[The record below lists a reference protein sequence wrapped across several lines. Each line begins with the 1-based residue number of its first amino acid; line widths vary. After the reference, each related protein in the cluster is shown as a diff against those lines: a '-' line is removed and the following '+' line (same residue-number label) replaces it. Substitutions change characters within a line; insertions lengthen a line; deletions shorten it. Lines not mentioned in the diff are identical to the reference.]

1 MKACKFCGSQVDNA
15 VQHCPT
21 CGSNIFL
28 HICENCGSQFDSG
41 FCPNCGVK
49 AGQKKK
55 VCPECSAV
63 YFTNA
68 CPNCG
73 YTPSRKPVVQEVV
86 HKHVYVEPE
95 VRQQPTLT
103 QARQVKK
110 KGKGCGCLTWILII
124 IVIGALIGSRTSS
137 KKSTTSSSRTTSIR
151 TTSARTTSSVTKD
164 PNATAVPTATPEP
177 EIAAAQE
184 MVNQYFDSASEE
196 EISAVKKSESALYRY
211 EAGQSGNV
219 LNVRRSWA
227 EDRGTVG
234 TSKYEPDYI
243 GALGY
248 AAVYEDQNMEKKSDF
263 GTTPWKIPVY
273 QKDKQF
279 WEEDGTIDHKT
290 EVVVI
295 GQELE
300 MPKRSY
306 STSRCSGYLH
316 VIRMDTGKSCWLN
329 VENFVTSPYW
339 ERSLTGAME
348 KGYCI
353 ATFKQVSDYYPVTK
367 GKEKTVLDDGTLVL
381 LPMKSKNY
389 ASSPDK
395 TNNPIVGIVFKEW
408 KYGFGGVNVFF
419 NEADLTLTY

>member
-1 MKACKFCGSQVDNA
+1 MKACKFCETRMPDDA
-15 VQHCPT
+15 QHCPS
-21 CGSNIFL
+21 CGSNVFL
-28 HICENCGSQFDSG
+28 HVCENCSQLFDSG

-55 VCPECSAV
+55 ICPECHSA
-63 YFTNA
+63 YFSNA

-73 YTPSRKPVVQEVV
+73 YTPSRKPIVQEVV

-95 VRQQPTLT
+95 QRPQPTPT

-110 KGKGCGCLTWILII
+110 KGKGCGCLIWILIFL
-124 IVIGALIGSRTSS
+124 IVAGLIGNLTSS
-137 KKSTTSSSRTTSIR
+137 KKSSTSSTRTTTSTKKTT
-151 TTSARTTSSVTKD
+151 TVTKD
-164 PNATAVPTATPEP
+164 PNATTAPTATPEP
-177 EIAAAQE
+177 AIISAQEKVNKYFENADADEIAAVQ
-184 MVNQYFDSASEE
+184 
-196 EISAVKKSESALYRY
+196 KSESALYRY
-211 EAGQSGNV
+211 EAQQSGNV

-227 EDRGTVG
+227 DDRGMVG

-243 GALGY
+243 GALGFV
-248 AAVYEDQNMEKKSDF
+248 AVYDNQNMEKNANF
-263 GTTPWKIPVY
+263 GTTPWKVPVY

-279 WEEDGTIDHKT
+279 WQETGSIDHKT

-300 MPKRSY
+300 LPKRSY
-306 STSRCSGYLH
+306 STSRCSGYLQ
-316 VIRMDTGKSCWLN
+316 VIRMDTGEACWLN
-329 VENFVTSPYW
+329 VENFVTSAYW
-339 ERSLTGAME
+339 EKSLTGAME

-353 ATFKQVSDYYPVTK
+353 ASFKQVSDYYPVTK
-367 GKEKTVLDDGTLVL
+367 GKEKTELEDGTLVL

-389 ASSPDK
+389 TSSPDK

-419 NEADLTLTY
+419 NEADLTLVY

>member
-1 MKACKFCGSQVDNA
+1 MKACKFCETRMHDDA
-15 VQHCPT
+15 QHCPS
-21 CGSNIFL
+21 CGSNVFL
-28 HICENCGSQFDSG
+28 HVCENCGQLFDSG

-55 VCPECSAV
+55 TCPECHSV

-95 VRQQPTLT
+95 PRPQPTPT
-103 QARQVKK
+103 QARQTKK
-110 KGKGCGCLTWILII
+110 KGKGCGCLTWILIFL
-124 IVIGALIGSRTSS
+124 VVAGLIGNLTSS
-137 KKSTTSSSRTTSIR
+137 KKSSTTSSRTTTSTKK
-151 TTSARTTSSVTKD
+151 TTSVTKD

-177 EIAAAQE
+177 AIVSAQEKVNKYFETADADEIAAVQ
-184 MVNQYFDSASEE
+184 
-196 EISAVKKSESALYRY
+196 KSESALYRY
-211 EAGQSGNV
+211 ESNQSGNV

-248 AAVYEDQNMEKKSDF
+248 AAVYDTQDLEKNSDF

-279 WEEDGTIDHKT
+279 WEETGTIDHKT

-300 MPKRSY
+300 LPKRSY

-316 VIRMDTGKSCWLN
+316 VIRMDTGEACWLN
-329 VENFVTSPYW
+329 VENFVTSAYW
-339 ERSLTGAME
+339 DKSLTSAME

-353 ATFKQVSDYYPVTK
+353 ASFKQVSDYYPVTK
-367 GKEKTVLDDGTLVL
+367 GNEKTELEDGMLVL

-419 NEADLTLTY
+419 NEKDLTLIY